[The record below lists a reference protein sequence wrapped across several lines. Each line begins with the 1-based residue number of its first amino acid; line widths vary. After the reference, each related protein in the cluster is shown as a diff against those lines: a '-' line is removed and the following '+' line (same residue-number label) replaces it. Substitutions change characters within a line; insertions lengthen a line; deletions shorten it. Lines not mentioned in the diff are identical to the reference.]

1 MHHHLSL
8 RSKMIIMLSVM
19 ASLFLVALDQTI
31 ISTSLG
37 KIVEEFNAFSALGW
51 VVTAYLITT
60 TVTVP
65 IAGKLSDLFGRRKL
79 LLIGIIIFVAGSLM
93 GGMSGDINQLILW
106 RAFQG
111 IGGGI
116 ITANAFAIVGD
127 LFAARERGK
136 WQGLIGAVFGVSSV
150 VGPLLGG
157 YLADSSNF
165 LGLATNWRWTLF
177 INIPIGIAAFIV
189 IAIFCPAL
197 KHDKHPKVDY
207 AGAAL
212 LAVALATL
220 VLAIDNTETIFA
232 NLLSSTGLTIV
243 GLRVIM
249 FSIVA
254 VSLAAFIAVEKRA
267 KEPILPTYFF
277 KNCNFVLIMV
287 IATLF
292 GSAFMGSILYLTQF
306 NQQVFSATPTESG
319 LMLLPMMAGMMFAS
333 IGSGQLISRSGK
345 YKIFLQVGFTM
356 ATISIFCLTFLTPD
370 SQYLFEAIVMVFL
383 GMGMGVVMPVINLA
397 VQNEFSQQDLGA
409 ATSSSQL
416 FRSLGSTI
424 GVAVFGSILTA
435 SIVTGLGDMSNN
447 AYVQTLSKNPVASKI
462 GNFND
467 TNTLLNLNM
476 PDIKKKINQQSA
488 EAFAKLP
495 QSISQKAEKAF
506 KAQQD
511 EFSSIVV
518 QAYSDGMHVIFMSAA
533 GLMAI
538 ATIITFGIKE
548 KILRSAKPTD
558 TPGEL

>member
-8 RSKMIIMLSVM
+8 RSKLIIMLSVM

-37 KIVEEFNAFSALGW
+37 KIVEEFNAFSSLGW

-79 LLIGIIIFVAGSLM
+79 LLIGIIIFIAGSLM
-93 GGMSGDINQLILW
+93 GGMSSTINQLILW

-116 ITANAFAIVGD
+116 ITANSFAIVGD

-157 YLADSSNF
+157 YLADSNNF
-165 LGLATNWRWTLF
+165 FGLVTNWRWTLF
-177 INIPIGIAAFIV
+177 INVPIGV
-189 IAIFCPAL
+189 IAFVVIVIFCPTL

-207 AGAAL
+207 AGAGL
-212 LAVALATL
+212 LAFALATL
-220 VLAIDNTETIFA
+220 VLAIDNTEAIFA
-232 NLLSSTGLTIV
+232 DLMSSTGLTIV
-243 GLRVIM
+243 WLRVIM
-249 FSIVA
+249 FSIVL
-254 VSLAAFIAVEKRA
+254 VVLIAFILAEKHA

-277 KNCNFVLIMV
+277 KNRNFVLIMI

-306 NQQVFSATPTESG
+306 NQQVFSATPTASG

-333 IGSGQLISRSGK
+333 IGSGQLISHTGR

-356 ATISIFCLTFLTPD
+356 ATISVFCLTLLTPD
-370 SQYLFEAIVMVFL
+370 SSYLFEAIVMIFL
-383 GMGMGVVMPVINLA
+383 GMGMGVAMPIVNLA
-397 VQNEFSQQDLGA
+397 VQNEFSQQDLGS

-424 GVAVFGSILTA
+424 GVAIFGSVLTA
-435 SIVTGLGDMSNN
+435 SLISGLGNMSNN
-447 AYVQTLSKNPVASKI
+447 AYIKTLSQNPAVSRI
-462 GNFND
+462 GDLND

-476 PDIKKKINQQSA
+476 PAVKDNINIQSA
-488 EAFAKLP
+488 EAFSKLP
-495 QSISQKAEKAF
+495 ASISGQAKETFSK
-506 KAQQD
+506 QQS
-511 EFSSIVV
+511 EFASIVV
-518 QAYSDGMHVIFMSAA
+518 QAYSDGMHVIFTAA
-533 GLMAI
+533 ACLMAV
-538 ATIITFGIKE
+538 ATTITFALKE
-548 KILRSAKPTD
+548 KVLRSVKPTE
-558 TPGEL
+558 TPGEI